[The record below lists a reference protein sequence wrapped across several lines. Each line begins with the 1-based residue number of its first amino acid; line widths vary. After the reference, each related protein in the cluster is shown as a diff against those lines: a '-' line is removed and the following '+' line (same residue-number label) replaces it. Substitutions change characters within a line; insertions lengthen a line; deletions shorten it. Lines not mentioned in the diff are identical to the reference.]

1 MIPAIQRRCLLFLT
15 QKMEKKTKK
24 HAPKRQN
31 PENPAKSSNPKKDKG
46 SKDREMQM
54 TSDDSYDSWLVF
66 KF

>member
-1 MIPAIQRRCLLFLT
+1 MFAFFNA
-15 QKMEKKTKK
+15 KNGEKTKNTPRNVK
-24 HAPKRQN
+24 IPKIPQKV
-31 PENPAKSSNPKKDKG
+31 ATPKKDKG